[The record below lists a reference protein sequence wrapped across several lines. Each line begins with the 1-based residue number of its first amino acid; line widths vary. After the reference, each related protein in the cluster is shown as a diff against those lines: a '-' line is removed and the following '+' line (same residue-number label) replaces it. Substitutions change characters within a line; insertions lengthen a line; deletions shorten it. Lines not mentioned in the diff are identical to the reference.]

1 MAAVDLPR
9 NEAARMAA
17 VRRYD
22 VLDSP
27 PDGAFDRVT
36 ALAARLF
43 DVPIALVTIVDND
56 RIWFKSRHG
65 LDVGEIGRDPGL
77 CASVILQ
84 EEPYL
89 VSDAAADPRTLA
101 NPLVAGEL
109 GLRFYA
115 GAPLTTHD
123 GHNLGTLCVID
134 RQPRELTESELSSLR
149 DLAAVVVDELE
160 LRLSARRTVGLEAD
174 LRHLAEELAGT
185 LQESLLPAELPAV
198 EGLELEA
205 RYHVAHRDQVG
216 GDFYDVFLEPAGHGC
231 LAVVG
236 DVSGKGAMAA
246 ALTGTARWTLRTIAL
261 DDRSPSEGL
270 SRLNTVLVQAHP
282 EPNRYCTLALVA
294 IRPRR
299 DGGADLTTSLAGHPQ
314 PLLVNP
320 DGTVERLG
328 TAGPIAGWFDDPVYW
343 DSSKTA
349 PPGSVLLLFTDGLL
363 EAIGGHACISDV
375 PLQDVL
381 RPVAGRGASEVADAL
396 DAALPAGVLSDD
408 AAFLVIKVGE
418 AR

>member
-1 MAAVDLPR
+1 MAAVDLPQ
-9 NEAARMAA
+9 NEDARMAA

-56 RIWFKSRHG
+56 RIWFKSRQG

-77 CASVILQ
+77 CASAIL
-84 EEPYL
+84 EDKPYL
-89 VSDAAADPRTLA
+89 VSDAATDPRTLA

-115 GAPLTTHD
+115 AAPLTTHD

-134 RQPRELTESELSSLR
+134 RQPRDLTEAEINTLR
-149 DLAAVVVDELE
+149 DLASVVIDELE

-185 LQESLLPAELPAV
+185 LQESLLPTELPTV
-198 EGLELEA
+198 EGLELAA

-216 GDFYDVFLEPAGHGC
+216 GDFYDMFGSTSSGW

-236 DVSGKGAMAA
+236 DVSGKGAMAGS
-246 ALTGTARWTLRTIAL
+246 LTGTARWALRTVAL
-261 DDRSPSEGL
+261 DEGAPSECL

-282 EPNRYCTLALVA
+282 EPDRYCTLALAA
-294 IRPRR
+294 IRPRH
-299 DGGADLTTSLAGHPQ
+299 DGGADLTLSLAGHPH
-314 PLLVNP
+314 PLLVEP

-328 TAGPIAGWFDDPVYW
+328 VTGPIAGWFVDAVYS

-349 PPGSVLLLFTDGLL
+349 PSGAVLVLFTDGLL
-363 EAIGGHACISDV
+363 EAIGGHGCASDV
-375 PLQDVL
+375 PVQEVL
-381 RPVAGRGASEVADAL
+381 RLVAGRSASEVADAL
-396 DAALPAGVLSDD
+396 DAALPTGQLSDD
-408 AAFLVIKVGE
+408 AAFLVVRVGE

>member
-1 MAAVDLPR
+1 MAYLPVDVV
-9 NEAARMAA
+9 E
-17 VRRYD
+17 VRCWGNR
-22 VLDSP
+22 V
-27 PDGAFDRVT
+27 GA
-36 ALAARLF
+36 
-43 DVPIALVTIVDND
+43 
-56 RIWFKSRHG
+56 
-65 LDVGEIGRDPGL
+65 
-77 CASVILQ
+77 
-84 EEPYL
+84 
-89 VSDAAADPRTLA
+89 
-101 NPLVAGEL
+101 
-109 GLRFYA
+109 
-115 GAPLTTHD
+115 
-123 GHNLGTLCVID
+123 
-134 RQPRELTESELSSLR
+134 
-149 DLAAVVVDELE
+149 
-160 LRLSARRTVGLEAD
+160 
-174 LRHLAEELAGT
+174 
-185 LQESLLPAELPAV
+185 
-198 EGLELEA
+198 
-205 RYHVAHRDQVG
+205 
-216 GDFYDVFLEPAGHGC
+216 
-231 LAVVG
+231 
-236 DVSGKGAMAA
+236 
-246 ALTGTARWTLRTIAL
+246 IAL

-328 TAGPIAGWFDDPVYW
+328 TTGPIAGWFDDPVYW